1 MIRAVLIFLMLLP
14 LLGAVP
20 GQSGQSG
27 PSAWHEPDVG
37 LDPPLVAVSEQP
49 AGPKHADTSADE
61 TRLWHPEALSEADRA
76 AQRARAIEKR
86 DPALLPVCT
95 DEELTNRPDPEP
107 AKSFDPWEYPE
118 QLGCRLPPPRPD
130 QIVLGPPSEPGP
142 AGAGITQEEFE
153 GRSR

>member
-1 MIRAVLIFLMLLP
+1 MIRAFLIFLMLLL

-20 GQSGQSG
+20 GQSGQAG
-27 PSAWHEPDVG
+27 PSTWHERDVG
-37 LDPPLVAVSEQP
+37 LGPHLVGVSEQP
-49 AGPKHADTSADE
+49 AGPEHEDTSADE
-61 TRLWHPEALSEADRA
+61 TRLWHPEALSETDRA

-107 AKSFDPWEYPE
+107 AKSSDPWEYPE

-130 QIVLGPPSEPGP
+130 QIVLGPASGPGP

-153 GRSR
+153 RLSR

>member
-1 MIRAVLIFLMLLP
+1 MVRTFLIFLMLLP

-37 LDPPLVAVSEQP
+37 LSPHLVGVSEQP
-49 AGPKHADTSADE
+49 AGLGHEDTSADE
-61 TRLWHPEALSEADRA
+61 TRLWHSETLSETERA

-107 AKSFDPWEYPE
+107 AKSFDPWECPE

-130 QIVLGPPSEPGP
+130 QVVLGPASGPGP
-142 AGAGITQEEFE
+142 AGTGITREEFE
-153 GRSR
+153 RRSR